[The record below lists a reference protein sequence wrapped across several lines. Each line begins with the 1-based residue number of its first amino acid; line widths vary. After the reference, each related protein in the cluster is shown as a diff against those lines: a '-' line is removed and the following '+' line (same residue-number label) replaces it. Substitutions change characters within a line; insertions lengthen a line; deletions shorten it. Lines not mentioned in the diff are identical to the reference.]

1 MSLEQVLPPD
11 HSLVFAKPGSMSEAK
26 RQLKIKTGSVRRLAK
41 EVVMYKKDEQTET
54 DRVSRMKAA
63 GGDASDIKHAEQVL
77 AEAAMMVPD
86 TRQRL
91 ETALADLHQ
100 CLSQSTKVQ
109 ESEEYQQAKQTASE
123 AEAVLA

>member
-1 MSLEQVLPPD
+1 
-11 HSLVFAKPGSMSEAK
+11 MSEVK

-63 GGDASDIKHAEQVL
+63 GGDPSDIKHAEQVL

-91 ETALADLHQ
+91 ETALADLQQ
-100 CLSQSTKVQ
+100 CLSQSSKVQ
-109 ESEEYQQAKQTASE
+109 ESEEHQQAKQTASE